1 MLSDINLI
9 LKSIF
14 SKMNFMKRWKSAMLL
29 LGCMA
34 AVSSCSDNGPDP
46 TPDPD
51 LESEYHFD
59 IWVGIDQHGGRVH
72 AAQSLVQSVGSLDAD
87 QPMISFEGKGVEVSH
102 TITMESAYKDEYYYQ
117 VPVSEDRFA
126 KYIIKDNVLTA
137 VAQVPFGQNTYS
149 ARKYCHVWTDDNT
162 LVIVSANGKAD
173 EIIWTKLN
181 SDNMTIIAE
190 GKLDIAVPEHC
201 KAFTTSGNLAYRK
214 SDNKL
219 FYFYAGKTKAGMGA
233 VSYPIHVAMINA
245 STMAV
250 EADHETS
257 LAAELV
263 GPAYGDLTQNMVMV
277 DDDQNIY
284 VSCFTG
290 KEKNEK
296 SFVLK
301 IPAGQS
307 DFDANYN
314 AFTNNGRVYS
324 MKYIGMNKAL
334 MFVREDEVGIKLD
347 EYCHFYYIVDLKT
360 GEKQQLACDG
370 QTIPASSG
378 RYTPRMDVAFG
389 KAFIGVNTEHAN
401 PCVYIY
407 DLKTNS
413 VSKGVEI
420 KEGYYFDQI
429 RVLKNKK

>member
-1 MLSDINLI
+1 MKLI
-9 LKSIF
+9 RRLIGAVLVMGSI
-14 SKMNFMKRWKSAMLL
+14 
-29 LGCMA
+29 
-34 AVSSCSDNGPDP
+34 AVFSSCSNDNPGPNP
-46 TPDPD
+46 KPDV
-51 LESEYHFD
+51 LENDYHYD
-59 IWVGIDQHGGRVH
+59 IWVGIGQHGGRVH
-72 AAQSLVQSVGSLDAD
+72 AAQSLVQSVNSLEAG
-87 QPMISFEGKGVEVSH
+87 QPMIDFEGKGVEVSQ

-126 KYIIKDNVLTA
+126 KYMIKDNKLTP

-149 ARKYCHVWTDDNT
+149 ARKYCHVWTSDNT
-162 LVIVSANGKAD
+162 LVIVAANGKAD

-181 SDNMTIIAE
+181 PDNMTIIAE
-190 GKLDIAVPEHC
+190 GKLAIAVPEHC
-201 KAFTTSGNLAYRK
+201 KAFTTSGNLAYRPA
-214 SDNKL
+214 DNKL

-233 VSYPIHVAMINA
+233 VSYPIHVAMIDA

-263 GPAYGDLTQNMVMV
+263 GPAYGDLTQNMVML
-277 DDDQNIY
+277 DDEQNIY
-284 VSCFTG
+284 LSCFTG

-307 DFDANYN
+307 DFDSSYN

-324 MKYIGMNKAL
+324 MKYIGKNKAL

-360 GEKQQLACDG
+360 GEKQQLAYNG
-370 QTIPASSG
+370 QPVPASSG
-378 RYTPRMDVAFG
+378 RYTPRMEVGFG

-407 DLKTNS
+407 DLATNS
-413 VSKGVEI
+413 VTKGVEI

-429 RVLKNKK
+429 RLLKNVK